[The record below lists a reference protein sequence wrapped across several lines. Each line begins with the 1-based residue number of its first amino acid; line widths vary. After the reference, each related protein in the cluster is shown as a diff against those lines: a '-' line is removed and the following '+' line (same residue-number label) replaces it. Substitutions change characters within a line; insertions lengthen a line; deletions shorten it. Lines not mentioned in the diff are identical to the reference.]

1 MPISKFTVL
10 LKDIS
15 FGISTTGRFIE
26 SGGGGGG
33 LGLSIERQEILLS

>member
-1 MPISKFTVL
+1 MHISKFALL

-26 SGGGGGG
+26 IEGGGGG
-33 LGLSIERQEILLS
+33 LGLSGKR